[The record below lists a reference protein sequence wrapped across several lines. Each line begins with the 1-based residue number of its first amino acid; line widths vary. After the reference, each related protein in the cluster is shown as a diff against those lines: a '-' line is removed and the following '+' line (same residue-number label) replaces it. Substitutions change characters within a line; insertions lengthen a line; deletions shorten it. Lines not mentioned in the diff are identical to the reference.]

1 MVCNGPYCE
10 YYEFKPDSPKWL
22 KLALYVDTSVSDFH
36 GEELFFRYV
45 LTLVNIVSAVYADPT
60 LAANIQFVVTRIESV
75 DYRGLIDAGRSKDSL
90 ANVNVFNEE
99 RMRALPETEQ
109 HDVAVWLTRR
119 DIGGPS
125 GYAPVAGVC
134 DPSRSCALIR
144 EEGLSSAFII
154 AHELGHVLGLS
165 HDGDAGAG
173 NKCAEE
179 ADEGSVM
186 APMVGATFRYDSS
199 RLGFFS
205 YSPLTCLKSI
215 L

>member
-1 MVCNGPYCE
+1 MKRMNQVILIGSFIPFC
-10 YYEFKPDSPKWL
+10 WL
-22 KLALYVDTSVSDFH
+22 AFM
-36 GEELFFRYV
+36 
-45 LTLVNIVSAVYADPT
+45 LV
-60 LAANIQFVVTRIESV
+60 
-75 DYRGLIDAGRSKDSL
+75 
-90 ANVNVFNEE
+90 
-99 RMRALPETEQ
+99 
-109 HDVAVWLTRR
+109 
-119 DIGGPS
+119 
-125 GYAPVAGVC
+125 
-134 DPSRSCALIR
+134 
-144 EEGLSSAFII
+144 
-154 AHELGHVLGLS
+154 HELGHVLGLS